1 MGFDIYIESDP
12 EYSVHFSMWEWD
24 RILDIFLWS
33 KKIYTLPELQSRLT
47 ASNMKETSSKA
58 EGAGQDMTDFD
69 LKEWEKRVRLESK
82 SDDSERATMHVGG
95 YREKSGRFIF
105 NSMTCSLGTELDKK
119 SVKTLTRQAAV
130 SLSHFQGLE
139 DKMFDNKE
147 TAEGF
152 YGMHTNEFDISYETC
167 WELYDILLSLF
178 NEMPDICRSLGEAP
192 IIIGDRLPSVGR
204 TFFDEIAE
212 EYLGVET
219 MVKFARLMGIL
230 INGIM
235 SPDKSPVVIR

>member
-1 MGFDIYIESDP
+1 MGFDIYVESDP

-24 RILDIFLWS
+24 RVLDILLWS

-58 EGAGQDMTDFD
+58 EGAGKDIVDFD
-69 LKEWEKRVRLESK
+69 MKEWEKKVRLEK
-82 SDDSERATMHVGG
+82 SNDDAENATMHVGG

-105 NSMTCSLGTELDKK
+105 NSITCALKTELDRK

-139 DKMFDNKE
+139 DKMFDNREK
-147 TAEGF
+147 AKGF

-178 NEMPDICRSLGEAP
+178 DGIPDLCRMHPGTP
-192 IIIGDRLPSVGR
+192 IIIGKRLPSVGR
-204 TFFDEIAE
+204 TFLDELAE
-212 EYLGVET
+212 EYVGAET
-219 MVKFARLMGIL
+219 MVKFARLVGIL

-235 SPDKSPVVIR
+235 SPGKSPVVIR